1 VKFFR
6 RKKTESLSESQGVP
20 RGTFRCDVCKVVEP
34 LVCLCGAVADVLDNP
49 PKVYTLCGVC
59 AVWLGFGEFRFPQG
73 LRFNLSV
80 GEREKIRA
88 LHKELD
94 IVKKEMDGVT
104 LNVNPSAEYLEE
116 IHEFLERVP
125 NLRELVRLRFSLLP
139 QNIIDLSGRL
149 TNGEFVD
156 PSEIE
161 KANN

>member
-1 VKFFR
+1 MKLFR
-6 RKKTESLSESQGVP
+6 HKKTESLSESQGVP
-20 RGTFRCDVCKVVEP
+20 RGTFRCDVCKFVEP
-34 LVCLCGAVADVLDNP
+34 LIFLCGAVADALDNP
-49 PKVYTLCGVC
+49 TKVYTICGVC
-59 AVWLGFGEFRFPQG
+59 SVWLGFGKLRFPQG

-94 IVKKEMDGVT
+94 IVKKEMDTVK
-104 LNVNPSAEYLEE
+104 LNVNPSTEYLEE

-125 NLRELVRLRFSLLP
+125 NFKELVRLRFSLLP
-139 QNIIDLSGRL
+139 QNIIDLSSRL

-156 PSEIE
+156 PSEID